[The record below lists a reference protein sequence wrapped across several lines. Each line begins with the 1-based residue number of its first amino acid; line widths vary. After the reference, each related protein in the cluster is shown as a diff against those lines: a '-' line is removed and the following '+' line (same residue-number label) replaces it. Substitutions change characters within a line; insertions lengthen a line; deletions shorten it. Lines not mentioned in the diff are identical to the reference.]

1 MTKDNVNQPSHY
13 TSGNIECLDYIEDSL
28 GEDKYLGFL
37 QGNVVKYMHR
47 WPHKNGVE
55 DLKKAHYYLGRM
67 VGVLET
73 PDEIDPEGTVLEM
86 LIGYARTSTVD
97 QNAGFEA
104 QIAELESYGCERTY
118 QEQVSA
124 VASREE
130 LERAIDM
137 LRAGD
142 KLVVTKLDRLA
153 RNVTHLGELLQQ
165 IESKGA
171 GLVILSLGS
180 ETIDTSTATGKLIL
194 NMMVSVAQFERE
206 MMKERQVEGI
216 KRAKAEGKYKGRVPT
231 AMQQAD
237 KVKALV
243 GAGVGRLK
251 IIEQLGISKAS
262 YYRCL
267 SS

>member
-1 MTKDNVNQPSHY
+1 
-13 TSGNIECLDYIEDSL
+13 
-28 GEDKYLGFL
+28 
-37 QGNVVKYMHR
+37 
-47 WPHKNGVE
+47 
-55 DLKKAHYYLGRM
+55 
-67 VGVLET
+67 
-73 PDEIDPEGTVLEM
+73 M

-97 QNAGFEA
+97 QQAGFEA
-104 QIAELESYGCERTY
+104 QLLELNAYGCERMY

-124 VASREE
+124 VATRTQ
-130 LERAIDM
+130 LETAIDM
-137 LRAGD
+137 LREGD

-153 RNVTHLGELLQQ
+153 RSVSHMGDLLEQ
-165 IESKGA
+165 IEAKGA

-180 ETIDTSTATGKLIL
+180 ETVDTTTATGKLIL

-231 AMQQAD
+231 AMRQAD

-243 GAGVGRLK
+243 EAGVQRVQVQ
-251 IIEQLGISKAS
+251 EQLGISKAS

-267 SS
+267 NG

>member
-1 MTKDNVNQPSHY
+1 MIRQ
-13 TSGNIECLDYIEDSL
+13 
-28 GEDKYLGFL
+28 
-37 QGNVVKYMHR
+37 M
-47 WPHKNGVE
+47 
-55 DLKKAHYYLGRM
+55 
-67 VGVLET
+67 ET
-73 PDEIDPEGTVLEM
+73 LAM
-86 LIGYARTSTVD
+86 LIGYARTSTTD
-97 QNAGFEA
+97 QHAGFEA
-104 QIAELESYGCERTY
+104 QLVELKAYGCERMY

-124 VASREE
+124 VASRQE

-137 LRAGD
+137 LREGD

-153 RNVTHLGELLQQ
+153 RNVMHMGELLQQ

-180 ETIDTSTATGKLIL
+180 ETVDTSTATGKLIL

-216 KRAKAEGKYKGRVPT
+216 KRAQAEGKYKGRVPT
-231 AMQQAD
+231 AMKQAE

-243 GAGVGRLK
+243 DAGVTRVQVQ
-251 IIEQLGISKAS
+251 EQLGVSKAS

-267 SS
+267 KVA

>member
-1 MTKDNVNQPSHY
+1 MIRY
-13 TSGNIECLDYIEDSL
+13 
-28 GEDKYLGFL
+28 
-37 QGNVVKYMHR
+37 
-47 WPHKNGVE
+47 VE
-55 DLKKAHYYLGRM
+55 RRQ
-67 VGVLET
+67 
-73 PDEIDPEGTVLEM
+73 M

-97 QNAGFEA
+97 QQAGFEA
-104 QIAELESYGCERTY
+104 QLVELNAYGCERTY

-124 VASREE
+124 VATRTQ
-130 LERAIDM
+130 LEAAIDM
-137 LRAGD
+137 LREGD

-153 RNVTHLGELLQQ
+153 RSVSHMGDLLEQ
-165 IESKGA
+165 IEAKGA

-180 ETIDTSTATGKLIL
+180 ERVDTSTATGKLIL

-216 KRAKAEGKYKGRVPT
+216 KRAQAEGKYKGRVPK

-243 GAGVGRLK
+243 AAGVDRVK
-251 IIEQLGISKAS
+251 IQEQLGMSKAS

-267 SS
+267 KMA